1 MLTTAFLFS
10 DTRTTGGSPF
20 RVALTVVLQ
29 NLSWRI
35 LACLHYETVF
45 DYTGRGGAPVGV
57 GAPTT
62 DVGRRQTSNGASGGS
77 CLSRSGVA
85 ARDDIEPA
93 WKAERG
99 SAERAFTHGCRG
111 RHLPAAARGRYPPQ
125 CVVQRRA
132 WPTRAVIA
140 AAVVS
145 NGSTQTQLGGQRPRR
160 YASPTTQ
167 PAVTSPPTQPPHS
180 RPTPRARRPRWRSAK
195 TPPAPPRTTPH
206 LSLHPPTH
214 PPAPFLA
221 HTTITPCRA
230 PTDAGD
236 PPAQPPFRGRGPGRR
251 HRRSPIAAGG
261 NGSAKRGWGGGG
273 GGSQRALT
281 PATSAAP
288 RGRQRWAWREGGCG
302 RWRRASRSAAG
313 TRAPSHAVARRA
325 AWPGDS
331 SRPPLPPTPAQK
343 WRP

>member
-93 WKAERG
+93 WEAERG

-167 PAVTSPPTQPPHS
+167 PAVT
-180 RPTPRARRPRWRSAK
+180 
-195 TPPAPPRTTPH
+195 
-206 LSLHPPTH
+206 
-214 PPAPFLA
+214 
-221 HTTITPCRA
+221 
-230 PTDAGD
+230 
-236 PPAQPPFRGRGPGRR
+236 
-251 HRRSPIAAGG
+251 
-261 NGSAKRGWGGGG
+261 
-273 GGSQRALT
+273 
-281 PATSAAP
+281 
-288 RGRQRWAWREGGCG
+288 
-302 RWRRASRSAAG
+302 
-313 TRAPSHAVARRA
+313 
-325 AWPGDS
+325 
-331 SRPPLPPTPAQK
+331 
-343 WRP
+343 